1 MSYQVSYQ
9 KPLIALTALGA
20 VLSGCA
26 RDGEIDSTGGISIT
40 RSACP
45 AIAIP
50 AYTGDITVFN
60 PPASRDARAIDMVA
74 TMTNVRSTCNE
85 TGSDVVANA
94 TFEVQA
100 RRTSGVG
107 ARDVVIPYFSTVV
120 QGGRIVVSKSISRV
134 SLRFEDGQLRAT
146 TSGTAGAS
154 INRAAATLPEDIRER
169 ITRKRKAGDTD
180 AAIDPLADPAVRDAV
195 ARVSFEVLLGFQLT
209 PEQLQY
215 NATR

>member
-1 MSYQVSYQ
+1 VPYQ
-9 KPLIALTALGA
+9 KSLIALTALGA
-20 VLSGCA
+20 VLSGCS

-60 PPASRDARAIDMVA
+60 PPASRDARAIDVVA

-100 RRTSGVG
+100 RRTSGAG
-107 ARDVVIPYFSTVV
+107 ARDIIIPYFSTVV

-134 SLRFEDGQLRAT
+134 ALRFEDGQLRAT
-146 TSGTAGAS
+146 TTGSAGAS